1 MNNVND
7 KFNKIR
13 ILIVG
18 SGIIG
23 KSNAFELSKYG
34 FDITIIDQNEMNN
47 SSNAALGILMGKIYQ
62 KRKGRSWML
71 RQKSAELWPKW
82 INILQRYNPK
92 LKFEKPLFK
101 LTSDLEKFKKL
112 TTFAKDYPNDEL
124 EIVEA
129 NSYILSHINKIF
141 KGNKFQGI
149 ISHQDGRINPLI
161 LLETLTKAL
170 KTKNIKTINDQVIQI
185 EKKFQKWNLK
195 LKSGE
200 VLTSEIVILC
210 NSLDSLNLINAE
222 LHKIKLKPV
231 LGQAIEIFHGDKNI
245 NFLSLPKLLNIN
257 DKNLIT
263 INKEKI
269 IIGSTDEYNFKPD
282 EFYLNELF
290 EFLEQKPNWLNKKN
304 ISRKWFGIRSRPE
317 GEPSPLLKS
326 LEKGLILCSGFYK
339 NGILLAPACSHWV
352 SEEIKKH
359 I

>member
-1 MNNVND
+1 MNKLKD
-7 KFNKIR
+7 RFNRIR
-13 ILIVG
+13 IIIVG

-34 FDITIIDQNEMNN
+34 FDIKIIDQDEKRN

-62 KRKGRSWML
+62 KRKGRGWML
-71 RQKSAELWPKW
+71 RQKSSELWPKW
-82 INILQRYNPK
+82 INILQNYNPK
-92 LKFEKPLFK
+92 LIFEKPLFK
-101 LTSDLEKFKKL
+101 LTSNLDKFKKL
-112 TTFAKDYPNDEL
+112 TTFVDNYPNDNL

-129 NSYILSHINKIF
+129 NSYILEHINKTF

-149 ISHQDGRINPLI
+149 ISHQDGRIDPKI
-161 LLETLTKAL
+161 LLETLNRIL
-170 KTKNIKTINDQVIQI
+170 KTKNIKTINDHVIQLD
-185 EKKFQKWNLK
+185 KKFQKWNLK

-200 VLTSEIVILC
+200 VLTCEIVILC
-210 NSLDSLNLINAE
+210 NSLDSLKLINAE
-222 LHKIKLKPV
+222 IQKIRLKPV
-231 LGQAIEIFHGDKNI
+231 LGQAIEIFHEDKNI

-263 INKEKI
+263 INKEKL

-304 ISRKWFGIRSRPE
+304 ICRKWFGIRSRPE

-326 LEKGLILCSGFYK
+326 LEQGLILCSGFYK
-339 NGILLAPACSHWV
+339 NGILLAPACSDWV
-352 SEEIKKH
+352 SKEVKKH